1 MERMRLVVPEMR
13 ELLEA
18 RQVEDVKDII
28 AGFEP
33 VEVAEVFEHF
43 NEVEQLSLLKDLDPP
58 TAAKIFEELH
68 IDEQMRLISGLEHR
82 RAAGVLNEMS
92 PDDRADLFEDLPEEL
107 GSRFLALMKQPEAAD
122 VRELMQY
129 PSNTAGGLMT
139 TKYASALEE
148 TTVGEAMKNLRE
160 RARKLEVIYYLYVED
175 RAGRLVGVVSLKQLV
190 LSAPERRL
198 SDIMKSNPVYLKLEM
213 HQEEAAK
220 EVAKYD
226 FVAMPVVDE
235 LGRLRGIVTVDDVVD
250 VIETEATED
259 MHKMASMQVVDEA
272 YLRVGFLSLARKR
285 IVWLVALLFIETLSG
300 KVLQVYS
307 GAIEA
312 VVALAYFIPL
322 LTGTGGN
329 AGAQTS
335 TMIVRGL
342 ATGEISIRDGTRV
355 ISREILMGLFLGL
368 ILGTFAF
375 ARAYWGEGNL
385 ALGLTLGTSVIAV
398 VTMATLA
405 GSLLPIFFRLLRRD
419 PAVMA
424 GPFITTLVDV
434 VSLIIYLEIAR
445 RLLF

>member
-1 MERMRLVVPEMR
+1 MERMRLLVPEMR

-18 RQVEDVKDII
+18 DQLEELKEIV
-28 AGFEP
+28 ASFEP
-33 VEVAEVFEHF
+33 IEVAEVFEHF
-43 NEVEQLSLLKDLDPP
+43 SETEQLSLMRELDAP
-58 TAAKIFEELH
+58 TAAEVFEELH
-68 IDEQMRLISGLEHR
+68 VEEQKRLISDLEQV
-82 RAAGVLNEMS
+82 RAAGVLDEMS

-107 GSRFLALMKQPEAAD
+107 VSRFLALMKQPEAAD
-122 VRELMQY
+122 VRELMKY
-129 PSNTAGGLMT
+129 PGSTAGGLMT
-139 TKYASALEE
+139 TEYASALQEI
-148 TTVGEAMKNLRE
+148 TVEEAMKNLRE
-160 RARKLEVIYYLYVED
+160 QAKEFEVVYYLYVDD

-190 LSAPERRL
+190 LSDPGRRL
-198 SDIMKSNPVYLKLEM
+198 SEIMKSNPVSVQLDM
-213 HQEEAAK
+213 DQEEVAK

-226 FVAMPVVDE
+226 FLAMPVVDK
-235 LGRLRGIVTVDDVVD
+235 LGRMRGIVTVDDVVD

-259 MHKMASMQVVDEA
+259 MQKMASMEAVDEA

-285 IVWLVALLFIETLSG
+285 IIWLVALLFIETLSG

-342 ATGEISIRDGTRV
+342 ATGEISLKDGSRV
-355 ISREILMGLFLGL
+355 IVKEILMGLFLGL
-368 ILGTFAF
+368 ILGSFAF
-375 ARAYWGEGNL
+375 ARAYWGEGNV
-385 ALGLTLGTSVIAV
+385 ALGLTLGISVIAV

-424 GPFITTLVDV
+424 GPFITTIVDV
-434 VSLIIYLEIAR
+434 VSLVIYLEVAR

>member
-1 MERMRLVVPEMR
+1 MERMRLLVPEMR

-18 RQVEDVKDII
+18 DQVEELKEII
-28 AGFEP
+28 ASFEP
-33 VEVAEVFEHF
+33 IEVAEVFEHF
-43 NEVEQLSLLKDLDPP
+43 SEAEQLILMKELDLP
-58 TAAKIFEELH
+58 TAAEVFEELH
-68 IDEQMRLISGLEHR
+68 VEEQKRLISSLEHR
-82 RAAGVLNEMS
+82 RAAGVLDEMS
-92 PDDRADLFEDLPEEL
+92 PDERADLFEGLPEEL
-107 GSRFLALMKQPEAAD
+107 VSRFLALMKRPEAAD
-122 VRELMQY
+122 VRELMKY
-129 PSNTAGGLMT
+129 PGNTAGGLMT
-139 TKYASALEE
+139 TEYASALQE
-148 TTVGEAMKNLRE
+148 TTVEEAMRNLRE
-160 RARKLEVIYYLYVED
+160 EAKQFEVVYYLYVDD
-175 RAGRLVGVVSLKQLV
+175 RSGRLVGVVSLKQLV
-190 LSAPERRL
+190 LSEPGRRL
-198 SDIMKSNPVYLKLEM
+198 SEIMRSNPVSVQLEM
-213 HQEEAAK
+213 DQEEVAK

-226 FVAMPVVDE
+226 FLAMPVVDKV
-235 LGRLRGIVTVDDVVD
+235 GRMRGIVTVDDVVD
-250 VIETEATED
+250 VFETEATED
-259 MHKMASMQVVDEA
+259 MQKMASMEAVDEA
-272 YLRVGFLSLARKR
+272 YLRVGFLALARKR

-342 ATGEISIRDGTRV
+342 ATGEISLKDGRRV
-355 ISREILMGLFLGL
+355 IVKEILMGLFLGV
-368 ILGTFAF
+368 ILGSFAF
-375 ARAYWGEGNL
+375 ARAYWGEGNF
-385 ALGLTLGTSVIAV
+385 ALGLTLGISVVAV